1 MSFDYA
7 TFVEYHNWANEK
19 LLNTAEKI
27 PTDQLI
33 NPRLPSDK
41 TPFELL
47 LHMLDVDWSWRL
59 ACIGEDGEKELW
71 LLVDFPDLASVRD
84 YWRKE
89 AAILLDYVRG
99 LTPEQLDEDVSPPW
113 MKNATFKRKHIIT
126 HIVNHGTE
134 HRTDLGWYFTS
145 LGHSP
150 GDLGFLEYFRQ

>member
-1 MSFDYA
+1 MSFDYV

-19 LLNTAEKI
+19 LLDTAEKI
-27 PTDQLI
+27 PAEQLML
-33 NPRLPSDK
+33 PKLPSDK

-59 ACIGEDGEKELW
+59 AIIGENAEKELW
-71 LLVDFPDLASVRD
+71 LSVPLPDLASLRA
-84 YWRKE
+84 YWRDE

-99 LTPEQLDEDVSPPW
+99 LSDEQLDEEVTPVW
-113 MKNATFKRKHIIT
+113 MKATFKRKHIIT

-150 GDLGFLEYFRQ
+150 GDLGFLEMFRNR